1 MTTLIIVLFVA
12 YLLMGGHFQAQ
23 HGFWA
28 HERPRGPDFD
38 QAEHDRAGCGWLIAL
53 LAAGAI
59 LVALFAAVA
68 EGA

>member
-1 MTTLIIVLFVA
+1 MTTLIVIFLVA
-12 YLLMGGHFQAQ
+12 YVLLGGMFQAE

-28 HERPRGPDFD
+28 HERPRDADFD

>member
-1 MTTLIIVLFVA
+1 MIILIVIFLVA
-12 YLLMGGHFQAQ
+12 YVLLGGMFQAE

-38 QAEHDRAGCGWLIAL
+38 QAEHDRTGCAWLIAL